1 MNVTPLDL
9 RQQKFK
15 SAMRGYDRGE
25 VDALLT
31 EVADDYEGAIREADR
46 LRQEVARLEDLL
58 AEHRSEE
65 KSLKN
70 TLVSAQRLADEM
82 RETAERDAQRV
93 MRDAEARADLLVQK
107 AQSRHEDLQR
117 EIDGLRARRRET
129 ETSVE
134 AIINAL
140 KNTLDFVREQDQK
153 VRVIPRASRSALAGE
168 RDGALVVRLAAPPV
182 DGRANAALVDFL
194 AGVLD
199 LPKRRVSLVHGDT
212 SRQKRVLVEGLLP
225 ADVRRRLASPA

>member
-46 LRQEVARLEDLL
+46 LREEVARLEELL

-82 RETAERDAQRV
+82 RESAERDAQRV
-93 MRDAEARADLLVQK
+93 VRDAEARADLLVQK
-107 AQSRHEDLQR
+107 AQTRHEDLQR
-117 EIDGLRARRRET
+117 EVDGLRARRRET

-140 KNTLDFVREQDQK
+140 KNALDFVREQDQK
-153 VRVIPRASRSALAGE
+153 DRDDKIRLMRPRPADAG
-168 RDGALVVRLAAPPV
+168 APAAAAAATPAPPE
-182 DGRANAALVDFL
+182 AAL
-194 AGVLD
+194 
-199 LPKRRVSLVHGDT
+199 P
-212 SRQKRVLVEGLLP
+212 P
-225 ADVRRRLASPA
+225 VRTQNG

>member
-15 SAMRGYDRGE
+15 TAMRGYDRGE

-46 LRQEVARLEDLL
+46 LRQEVARLEELL

-93 MRDAEARADLLVQK
+93 MRDAEVRADLLLQK

-153 VRVIPRASRSALAGE
+153 DRDDKIRLMRPRPADA
-168 RDGALVVRLAAPPV
+168 AAP
-182 DGRANAALVDFL
+182 AA
-194 AGVLD
+194 AGPAPGVAD
-199 LPKRRVSLVHGDT
+199 LPS
-212 SRQKRVLVEGLLP
+212 
-225 ADVRRRLASPA
+225 VRTQNG

>member
-129 ETSVE
+129 SSVVPPSS
-134 AIINAL
+134 
-140 KNTLDFVREQDQK
+140 VRIRRPSPVD
-153 VRVIPRASRSALAGE
+153 SALRTA
-168 RDGALVVRLAAPPV
+168 RTLTIDWRLDCTKADAP
-182 DGRANAALVDFL
+182 ASCSTSCC
-194 AGVLD
+194 
-199 LPKRRVSLVHGDT
+199 RV
-212 SRQKRVLVEGLLP
+212 P
-225 ADVRRRLASPA
+225 P

>member
-15 SAMRGYDRGE
+15 TAMRGYDRGE
-25 VDALLT
+25 VDALLA

-46 LRQEVARLEDLL
+46 LRDDVARLEGLL

-70 TLVSAQRLADEM
+70 TLLSAQRLADEL
-82 RETAERDAQRV
+82 REKAEADAQRIV
-93 MRDAEARADLLVQK
+93 RDAEARADLLIQK
-107 AQSRHEDLQR
+107 AQARHEDLQR

-140 KNTLDFVREQDQK
+140 KNTLDFVREQDQREREDK
-153 VRVIPRASRSALAGE
+153 IRLLRPRTAESGTGITPAASGTAPAASGTDDSASFRTQNG
-168 RDGALVVRLAAPPV
+168 
-182 DGRANAALVDFL
+182 
-194 AGVLD
+194 
-199 LPKRRVSLVHGDT
+199 
-212 SRQKRVLVEGLLP
+212 
-225 ADVRRRLASPA
+225 

>member
-15 SAMRGYDRGE
+15 TAMRGYERGE
-25 VDALLT
+25 VDALLA
-31 EVADDYEGAIREADR
+31 EVADDYEGALREADR
-46 LRQEVARLEDLL
+46 LRTDVARLETAL

-70 TLVSAQRLADEM
+70 TLVSAQRLADEL

-93 MRDAEARADLLVQK
+93 LHEAESRADMLIQK
-107 AQSRHEDLQR
+107 AQVRLEDLQR
-117 EIDGLRARRRET
+117 EIEGLRSRRRET

-140 KNTLDFVREQDQK
+140 KNTLDFVREQDA
-153 VRVIPRASRSALAGE
+153 RE
-168 RDGALVVRLAAPPV
+168 RDDKIRLMRPHRGDSGTAIAPAAAAP
-182 DGRANAALVDFL
+182 A
-194 AGVLD
+194 
-199 LPKRRVSLVHGDT
+199 
-212 SRQKRVLVEGLLP
+212 EG
-225 ADVRRRLASPA
+225 ARSQNG

>member
-15 SAMRGYDRGE
+15 TAMRGYDRGE

-82 RETAERDAQRV
+82 RESAERDAQRV
-93 MRDAEARADLLVQK
+93 VRDAEARADLLVQK
-107 AQSRHEDLQR
+107 AQTRHEDLQR

-153 VRVIPRASRSALAGE
+153 DRDDKIRLMRPRPADAVVPAAG
-168 RDGALVVRLAAPPV
+168 ATPAAAAP
-182 DGRANAALVDFL
+182 A
-194 AGVLD
+194 AGVAE
-199 LPKRRVSLVHGDT
+199 LP
-212 SRQKRVLVEGLLP
+212 P
-225 ADVRRRLASPA
+225 VRTQNG

>member
-25 VDALLT
+25 VDALLN
-31 EVADDYEGAIREADR
+31 EAADDYEGALREADR
-46 LRQEVARLEDLL
+46 LRTDMARLETVL

-93 MRDAEARADLLVQK
+93 LHEAESRADLLIQK
-107 AQSRHEDLQR
+107 AQARLEDLQR
-117 EIDGLRARRRET
+117 EIEGLRSRRRET

-140 KNTLDFVREQDQK
+140 KNTLDFVREQDA
-153 VRVIPRASRSALAGE
+153 RE
-168 RDGALVVRLAAPPV
+168 RDDKIRLMRPHRAESSAAAPAAAPV
-182 DGRANAALVDFL
+182 ETARSQNG
-194 AGVLD
+194 
-199 LPKRRVSLVHGDT
+199 
-212 SRQKRVLVEGLLP
+212 
-225 ADVRRRLASPA
+225 

>member
-15 SAMRGYDRGE
+15 IAMRGYDRGE
-25 VDALLT
+25 VDALLA

-46 LRQEVARLEDLL
+46 LRQEVTRLEELL

-65 KSLKN
+65 KSLRN

-82 RETAERDAQRV
+82 REAAERDGQRIV
-93 MRDAEARADLLVQK
+93 HDAETRADLLVQK
-107 AQSRHEDLQR
+107 AQGRHEDLQR

-153 VRVIPRASRSALAGE
+153 E
-168 RDGALVVRLAAPPV
+168 RDDKVRLMRPRPSESGTGVTPAAASAAELPPARTQN
-182 DGRANAALVDFL
+182 G
-194 AGVLD
+194 
-199 LPKRRVSLVHGDT
+199 
-212 SRQKRVLVEGLLP
+212 
-225 ADVRRRLASPA
+225 

>member
-107 AQSRHEDLQR
+107 AQGRHEDLQR

-153 VRVIPRASRSALAGE
+153 DRDDKIRLMRPRPSESAAGLAPATPAVAE
-168 RDGALVVRLAAPPV
+168 LPPV
-182 DGRANAALVDFL
+182 RTQNG
-194 AGVLD
+194 
-199 LPKRRVSLVHGDT
+199 
-212 SRQKRVLVEGLLP
+212 
-225 ADVRRRLASPA
+225 

>member
-15 SAMRGYDRGE
+15 TAMRGYDRGE
-25 VDALLT
+25 VDALLA
-31 EVADDYEGAIREADR
+31 EVADDYEGAIRDADR
-46 LRQEVARLEDLL
+46 LRDDVARLEALL

-70 TLVSAQRLADEM
+70 TLLSAQRLADEL
-82 RETAERDAQRV
+82 REKAEADAQRIV
-93 MRDAEARADLLVQK
+93 RDAEARADLLIQK
-107 AQSRHEDLQR
+107 AQARHEDLQR

-140 KNTLDFVREQDQK
+140 KNTLDFVREQDQREREDK
-153 VRVIPRASRSALAGE
+153 IRLLRPRAAESGVAVTPA
-168 RDGALVVRLAAPPV
+168 AAP
-182 DGRANAALVDFL
+182 AASGTDDAAPLRSQN
-194 AGVLD
+194 G
-199 LPKRRVSLVHGDT
+199 
-212 SRQKRVLVEGLLP
+212 
-225 ADVRRRLASPA
+225 

>member
-25 VDALLT
+25 VDALLL
-31 EVADDYEGAIREADR
+31 EVAEDYEGALREADR
-46 LRQEVARLEDLL
+46 LRSDVARLETDL

-70 TLVSAQRLADEM
+70 TLVSAQRLADEL
-82 RETAERDAQRV
+82 RDTAERDAERV
-93 MRDAEARADLLVQK
+93 LREAESRADMLIQK
-107 AQSRHEDLQR
+107 AQGRLEDLQR
-117 EIDGLRARRRET
+117 EIEGLRSRRRET

-140 KNTLDFVREQDQK
+140 KNTLDFVREQDA
-153 VRVIPRASRSALAGE
+153 RE
-168 RDGALVVRLAAPPV
+168 RDDNIRLMRPNRSES
-182 DGRANAALVDFL
+182 GAALTP
-194 AGVLD
+194 AAAT
-199 LPKRRVSLVHGDT
+199 PPEPARVQNG
-212 SRQKRVLVEGLLP
+212 
-225 ADVRRRLASPA
+225 

>member
-1 MNVTPLDL
+1 MNVSPLDL

-31 EVADDYEGAIREADR
+31 AVADDYEGAIREADR
-46 LRQEVARLEDLL
+46 LRDEVARLEALL

-70 TLVSAQRLADEM
+70 TLLSAQRLADEL
-82 RETAERDAQRV
+82 REKAEADAQRIV
-93 MRDAEARADLLVQK
+93 RDAEGRADLLIQK
-107 AQSRHEDLQR
+107 AQARHEDLQR

-153 VRVIPRASRSALAGE
+153 EREDKIRLLRPRSSESGT
-168 RDGALVVRLAAPPV
+168 GITPAAP
-182 DGRANAALVDFL
+182 AAE
-194 AGVLD
+194 D
-199 LPKRRVSLVHGDT
+199 LP
-212 SRQKRVLVEGLLP
+212 P
-225 ADVRRRLASPA
+225 ARTQNG